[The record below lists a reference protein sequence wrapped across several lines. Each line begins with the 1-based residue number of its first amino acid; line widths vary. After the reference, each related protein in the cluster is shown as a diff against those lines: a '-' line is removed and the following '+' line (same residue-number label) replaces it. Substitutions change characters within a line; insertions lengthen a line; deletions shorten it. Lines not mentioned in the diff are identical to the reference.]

1 MNYCEN
7 CRCAF
12 SGKFCPLCGT
22 NRIREAGRD
31 DFCLICQCDE
41 SEGRNICD
49 VLGEAGIRVVSVP
62 YGSGVESRF
71 GLPLSQCR
79 LFVEFSELERTNGL
93 LADMRTVRTDGLK
106 KLVLDNIENLNIA
119 VRLEKKLAKK
129 LKIPP
134 ERVLGF
140 CVELIKSCA
149 SASFEKSA
157 GATCGYI
164 FFFAKHCTLA
174 IDGDTFEVLSLDVEK

>member
-12 SGKFCPLCGT
+12 SEKFCLLCGT

-41 SEGRNICD
+41 IEGRNICD
-49 VLGEAGIRVVSVP
+49 ALGEADIRVVSVP

-79 LFVEFSELERTNGL
+79 LFVEFSELERANGL

-119 VRLEKKLAKK
+119 VRLEKKLAKN
-129 LKIPP
+129 LKSRPN
-134 ERVLGF
+134 G
-140 CVELIKSCA
+140 C
-149 SASFEKSA
+149 SA
-157 GATCGYI
+157 
-164 FFFAKHCTLA
+164 FA
-174 IDGDTFEVLSLDVEK
+174 LS